1 MRWSRC
7 FQMENFICIL
17 FVINSRQQSLFE
29 GIDTSKGSINSIDWF
44 NFTKMMREERVKVC
58 ALFMSLDGHKRRGT
72 ARQRQERGPSPV
84 SSSALLTNPIL
95 RATWLQK
102 RYIIRIFSIVNVIFE
117 VGTIVQA
124 FQAKKYF
131 RNCINYFNSTF
142 KLIRVYEYQLSY
154 LNCSN
159 TGKYYI
165 YKWS

>member
-17 FVINSRQQSLFE
+17 FVINSRQQLFE
-29 GIDTSKGSINSIDWF
+29 GIDTRFDQFDRLIQFYEDDTRRTCKG
-44 NFTKMMREERVKVC
+44 VC
-58 ALFMSLDGHKRRGT
+58 TVYVARHKRRGT

-142 KLIRVYEYQLSY
+142 KLIRVYRISIILSQL
-154 LNCSN
+154 LEH
-159 TGKYYI
+159 GKYYI

>member
-7 FQMENFICIL
+7 FQMENFISIL
-17 FVINSRQQSLFE
+17 FVINSQQQLFE
-29 GIDTSKGSINSIDWF
+29 GIDTRFDQFDRLIQFYEDDTRRTCKG
-44 NFTKMMREERVKVC
+44 V
-58 ALFMSLDGHKRRGT
+58 FMSLDGHKRRGT

-124 FQAKKYF
+124 LQAKKYF